1 MNFSFLEWLI
11 GCMATYR
18 IVVLVVR
25 DAGPFQIMKR
35 LRSIDHCSKLLK
47 CPYCVGI
54 WAGIIIAL
62 AFYVGGVNEP
72 LVLWP
77 CISLSFSAF
86 SVMADRTW
94 TSDYSTDS
102 K

>member
-1 MNFSFLEWLI
+1 MSMSFLEWLI
-11 GCMATYR
+11 GGMATYR
-18 IVVLVVR
+18 ITVLIVR
-25 DAGPFQIMKR
+25 CAGPWEMFKR
-35 LRSIDHCSKLLK
+35 LRKIDRCSKLLK

-54 WAGIIIAL
+54 WAGSIVTL
-62 AFYVGGVNEP
+62 AFYAGGVKEP

-86 SVMADRTW
+86 SVIADRTW